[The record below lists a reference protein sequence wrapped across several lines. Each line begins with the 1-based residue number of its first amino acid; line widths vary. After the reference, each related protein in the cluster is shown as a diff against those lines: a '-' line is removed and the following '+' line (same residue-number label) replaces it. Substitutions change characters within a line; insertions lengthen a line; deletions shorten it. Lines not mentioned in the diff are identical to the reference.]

1 MLTAQNVW
9 LMELLSEAAEVSLF
23 LAVKPGGGR
32 GKEPGVESGGGG
44 EGEGRGGE
52 GGGGGEG
59 RGEFPKIILP

>member
-32 GKEPGVESGGGG
+32 GKEPGVESGGGEG
-44 EGEGRGGE
+44 RGRGGEGRGGE
-52 GGGGGEG
+52 GRVGESFQ
-59 RGEFPKIILP
+59 R